1 LNRHVYIHHSFKLK
15 WHPAAQPLPWPGQ
28 HDRKGIEMG
37 FTSIWHWIIV
47 LAVVLILFARPGKIS
62 GIMGDFGKGLRS
74 FKDGVKSDESEAE
87 EEAEGEVVEKPAAK
101 KVAKKA
107 AKKVAKKVA
116 PKKKTT
122 KTAAKK
128 TKAPK
133 KAAKKKA

>member
-1 LNRHVYIHHSFKLK
+1 MHEVFLRG
-15 WHPAAQPLPWPGQ
+15 W

-74 FKDGVKSDESEAE
+74 FKEGVKPEEAE
-87 EEAEGEVVEKPAAK
+87 EEAEEIAEESGLK
-101 KVAKKA
+101 KVAKKP
-107 AKKVAKKVA
+107 AKKVAA
-116 PKKKTT
+116 KKKTT
-122 KTAAKK
+122 KAAAKK
-128 TKAPK
+128 KAPK